1 MLSDMPLGF
10 SKIIKYEW
18 LEYTVRICID
28 VGRISETET
37 DGNSERVQSS
47 GLDFKGQIGLFDDL
61 DTQYSEV
68 NTNDDSKTAKKYGI
82 GRKEQALIREA
93 LHLYLADKVSVHSI
107 SPDNN
112 RDKAVGILSKIWSSV
127 PPNVV
132 ELRDDALELYGEISN
147 SERIVLH
154 WGMASAVYPFVFL
167 VAETVGRLLRFQ
179 ETFTLS
185 QVRERVEGILGD
197 RPTVYYALPKVLYSF
212 IDWGVLKRIQNS
224 KGVYAG
230 TEPVST
236 KNQHLMAWFL
246 EAFLYA
252 KGVSSLPLL
261 SVIDSPGLFP
271 FSIEPGVITDYVIRQ
286 NPRLTVFRHGMS
298 EDMVGLAHK

>member
-18 LEYTVRICID
+18 LEYTVRTCID
-28 VGRISETET
+28 VDRISEIVT

-68 NTNDDSKTAKKYGI
+68 STVKDSKTAKKYGI

-112 RDKAVGILSKIWSSV
+112 RDKAVGILSKIWLSV

-147 SERIVLH
+147 SEHIVLH
-154 WGMASAVYPFVFL
+154 WGMTSAVYPFVFL

-212 IDWGVLKRIQNS
+212 VDWGVLKRIQHS
-224 KGVYAG
+224 KGVYTG
-230 TEPVST
+230 TEPVSI
-236 KNQHLMAWFL
+236 KNQHLIAWFL
-246 EAFLYA
+246 EAVLYA

-271 FSIEPGVITDYVIRQ
+271 FYIEPGVITDYVIRQ
-286 NPRLTVFRHGMS
+286 NPRLTVFRHGMN